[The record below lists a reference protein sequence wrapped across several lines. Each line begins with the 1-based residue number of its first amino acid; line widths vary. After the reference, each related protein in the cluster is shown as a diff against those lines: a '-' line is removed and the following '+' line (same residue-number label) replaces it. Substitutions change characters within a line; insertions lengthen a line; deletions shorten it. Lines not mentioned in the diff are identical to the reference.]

1 MKTIRS
7 LLGLVFFVTVFC
19 LIAAFT
25 YAETYPSKSI
35 RVIVPFPPGGANDF
49 MARIIGQ
56 KLNDNWGQSVVIENK
71 GGAGGI
77 VGSEL
82 AAKAS
87 PDGYTLLYTS
97 SGAHVIN
104 PLLFTKLSY
113 NPVKDF
119 VPISVTIKQPLLLV
133 AHPAVPANSVKELID
148 LIKSKPAGLNYASVG
163 NGSPSHIAME
173 IFKKITGVTL
183 VHIPYKGSGPALIDV
198 MGGHMP
204 IMFDTILSSSPHVKS
219 GKLKAIATSTSD
231 RLTAMPDL
239 PTVAESGL
247 PGFDVVA
254 FHILLAPAGV
264 SQEKI
269 DKLNAEI
276 ARIMKMPDV
285 IDRVS
290 GQGAVIY
297 GNKTPQQVSTFINE
311 EIAKFSRVI
320 KESNIR
326 AD

>member
-7 LLGLVFFVTVFC
+7 LLGLAFCVTVFC
-19 LIAAFT
+19 LSAAFT
-25 YAETYPSKSI
+25 YAETYPNKPI
-35 RVIVPFPPGGANDF
+35 RIIVPFPPGGANDF

-56 KLNDNWGQSVVIENK
+56 KLSENWGQSVVIDNR

-104 PLLFTKLSY
+104 PLFTKLSY

-119 VPISVTIKQPLLLV
+119 VPISLTIKQPLLFV
-133 AHPAVPANSVKELID
+133 AHPALPANSVKELID

-173 IFKKITGVTL
+173 IFKKIAGVNL
-183 VHIPYKGSGPALIDV
+183 VHIPYKGSGPAIIDV
-198 MGGHMP
+198 MGGHVP

-219 GKLKAIATSTSD
+219 GKLKALATSTSE
-231 RLTAMPDL
+231 RLTTMPDL

-254 FHILLAPAGV
+254 FHILLAPTGV

-276 ARIMKMPDV
+276 TRIMKMPDV

-290 GQGAVIY
+290 VQGAVIF

-311 EIAKFSRVI
+311 EIVKFGRVI
-320 KESNIR
+320 KESNIH